1 MNTIIEALD
10 SFTTIW
16 NTPALILLAV
26 LVLAWV
32 VAGIKVR

>member
-1 MNTIIEALD
+1 MNTVIEALD

-16 NTPALILLAV
+16 NAPALVLLAV

-32 VAGIKVR
+32 AAGIEVR